1 MSLSVGDPAPDFT
14 LPATP
19 DCEGTLSSF
28 LGTQTVI
35 LVFYTA
41 DADIL
46 KSIAG

>member
-19 DCEGTLSSF
+19 DGEDTLSSF
-28 LGTQTVI
+28 LGTQTAV

-46 KSIAG
+46 KSIGG